1 MPLITRLLAF
11 LGIPSETPS
20 QRRRRRAAE
29 IAAKDQA
36 PAAPPTPIPAAV
48 QIPIRVE
55 VTTEYRVNPE
65 TRSDDLR
72 PVKFWR
78 TKEEER
84 LVESVLNWP
93 ADSWD
98 NARSDHP
105 DEHWQQLWDDKVQ
118 QARWVVLPP
127 SDWQLSGRVRDVWAD
142 ADWTFPL
149 AAKSEEEWQLYV
161 YSVKDFPELLKIGI
175 AKDAVKRKEPYYK
188 KKLALFKL
196 PKRDAI
202 LAEHLFKHSTY
213 HRANVGLPPFNVGN
227 MVEEN
232 LIPEIR
238 EFMEVHQGSGM
249 TEIRKM
255 DLEEAKA
262 TIAQIMQDLRFYLR
276 VDQLALKYGIK
287 TFLSETVGRSQMKL
301 PHKWWRTTL
310 SDREEYD
317 IEFEAEH
324 YGKAKAKTLEAR
336 LRAALWDGVIE
347 QGWQD

>member
-1 MPLITRLLAF
+1 MGLISRLLGLFGVQAGATAAPTQQRRPTSA
-11 LGIPSETPS
+11 LPMPGVQVELRAEYRENPETPS
-20 QRRRRRAAE
+20 
-29 IAAKDQA
+29 DGM
-36 PAAPPTPIPAAV
+36 
-48 QIPIRVE
+48 
-55 VTTEYRVNPE
+55 
-65 TRSDDLR
+65 R
-72 PVKFWR
+72 PVSFRR

-84 LVESVLNWP
+84 LVEYVLNWP

-98 NARSDHP
+98 DARSDHP
-105 DEHWQQLWDDKVQ
+105 DEYWQQLWDDKVQ
-118 QARWVVLPP
+118 EARRVVLPP
-127 SDWQLSGRVRDVWAD
+127 SDWRLNGSVGDVWAD

-161 YSVKDFPELLKIGI
+161 YSVKDFPELLKVGI
-175 AKDAVKRKEPYYK
+175 AKDAVKRKESYYK

-213 HRANVGLPPFNVGN
+213 HLANVGLPPFNVGN

-238 EFMEVHQGSGM
+238 EFMMAHQGSGM

-255 DLEEAKA
+255 DLKEAKT
-262 TIAQIMQDLRFYLR
+262 TIAQIMQDLRFHLR
-276 VDQLALKYGIK
+276 VDQLALKYGIQ
-287 TFLSETVGRSQMKL
+287 TFLGETVGRSQMKF

-317 IEFEAEH
+317 IECEAEG
-324 YGKAKAKTLEAR
+324 YGKSKAKSLEAI
-336 LRAALWDGVIE
+336 LRSALWDGVIE
-347 QGWQD
+347 QRWVE